1 MEVKYKAWTNVQHKQ
16 EWSATQELR
25 YETKPITDFM
35 VDMSDEFDN
44 NYRGHNFSYK
54 WQRSQQKLNLK
65 HAKLVPGMAIVECD
79 THTQVCYTG
88 VTCVVCYS
96 CHGSYT

>member
-35 VDMSDEFDN
+35 VDMSDEFEFN
-44 NYRGHNFSYK
+44 NYRGH
-54 WQRSQQKLNLK
+54 KLNLK

-79 THTQVCYTG
+79 YIAKTRTHR
-88 VTCVVCYS
+88 
-96 CHGSYT
+96 